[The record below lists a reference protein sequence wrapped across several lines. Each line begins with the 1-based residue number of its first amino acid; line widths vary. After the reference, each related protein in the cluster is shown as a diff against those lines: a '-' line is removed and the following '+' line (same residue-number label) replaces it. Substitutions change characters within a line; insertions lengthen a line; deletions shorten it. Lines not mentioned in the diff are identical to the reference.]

1 MAALVVAGA
10 NEAGADILRERMMN
24 AMEASGMKNRIIL
37 GIVALIFLALL
48 KAPSGICEETTS
60 ALVDTTRTRE
70 IRANEP
76 KTPEDLLRVLKSFM
90 KKNPQMSGFDIG
102 EKLSGIARE
111 NWGEPYGG
119 LLRGTLEYAPYY
131 RGGKN
136 KPPPGKKANPSQ
148 VVKST
153 TPYHLSSEDGTIELE
168 GQDRLRSIRIGGF
181 KETFCLT
188 PALAREILGEPSSI
202 SLGSKGSLLLKY
214 NIAAEQKGYTISIYC
229 TTKQVTKSLDRPA
242 GTFTDKDEFPKIFE
256 ERKNTCADG
265 ISIYSNK

>member
-1 MAALVVAGA
+1 
-10 NEAGADILRERMMN
+10 
-24 AMEASGMKNRIIL
+24 MKNRMMF
-37 GIVALIFLALL
+37 GMMALL
-48 KAPSGICEETTS
+48 FLTLLAPSGICAES
-60 ALVDTTRTRE
+60 ASGLVDTPRTRE

-90 KKNPQMSGFDIG
+90 ENPQMSGFDIG
-102 EKLSGIARE
+102 EKISGIARE

-119 LLRGTLEYAPYY
+119 KQDGSPQYFPYY
-131 RGGKN
+131 RGGKK
-136 KPPPGKKANPSQ
+136 KPPPGEKESPFQ

-153 TPYHLSSEDGTIELE
+153 TPYFLSDDGIIELE
-168 GQDRLRSIRIGGF
+168 GQNRLRRIRVANF

-202 SLGSKGSLLLKY
+202 SLGSKGSLLLDY
-214 NIAAEQKGYTISIYC
+214 NIASEQKRYAISIYC
-229 TTKQVTKSLDRPA
+229 TTKQVTKGLDRPA
-242 GTFTDKDEFPKIFE
+242 GTFTEKDEFSKIFE